1 LIAVS
6 VRRWVPYLSLFSE
19 ILEEGLKVNV
29 LSLWTYNLETCT
41 ALCVCERKRET
52 HREDAKIIWVF
63 VVMLV
68 DRKQRSGKPILKQ
81 ASNSR
86 RSLGL
91 AKLQRLLRRQPH
103 PHSLTELRFLSF
115 LFFNRT
121 CYFPLPL
128 LLGL

>member
-1 LIAVS
+1 
-6 VRRWVPYLSLFSE
+6 
-19 ILEEGLKVNV
+19 
-29 LSLWTYNLETCT
+29 
-41 ALCVCERKRET
+41 VCERERERERE
-52 HREDAKIIWVF
+52 REDAKIIWAF

-91 AKLQRLLRRQPH
+91 AKLQRLLQRQPP